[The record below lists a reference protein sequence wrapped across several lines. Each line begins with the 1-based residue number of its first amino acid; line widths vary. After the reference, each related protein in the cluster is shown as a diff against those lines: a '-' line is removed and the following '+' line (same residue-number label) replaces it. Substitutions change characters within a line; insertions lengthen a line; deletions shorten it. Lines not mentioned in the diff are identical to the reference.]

1 MVEDLFDFE
10 DFEDLEDFIKKH
22 QATRGM
28 SIDGLST
35 FVELGL
41 NTRINLEPNAMKGL
55 SIKLSE
61 DQNMILESVAIAIG
75 KSKSKVLQEIVS
87 SYIESAYLSYLKG
100 LYQIGDLNQENTDID
115 AVQDHLIKI
124 KNKLKDSGNEYFH
137 ISMLEKMGF
146 IDRATD
152 LADEILNQQKKGQAN
167 E

>member
-1 MVEDLFDFE
+1 MVEKL
-10 DFEDLEDFIKKH
+10 DLEELAYRHRAK
-22 QATRGM
+22 REM
-28 SIDGLST
+28 SIDGLSA

>member
-1 MVEDLFDFE
+1 MAKKL
-10 DFEDLEDFIKKH
+10 DLEELAYRHRTK
-22 QATRGM
+22 REM
-28 SIDGLST
+28 SIDGLSA

-61 DQNMILESVAIAIG
+61 DQNMILESVANAIG
-75 KSKSKVLQEIVS
+75 KSKSKVLQEIIS

-100 LYQIGDLNQENTDID
+100 LYQIGDLDQENTDID

-124 KNKLKDSGNEYFH
+124 KNKLKDSGNQYFH
-137 ISMLEKMGF
+137 IFMLAKMGF
-146 IDRATD
+146 IDRAMD
-152 LADEILNQQKKGQAN
+152 LADEILNQQKKGQDN

>member
-1 MVEDLFDFE
+1 MVK
-10 DFEDLEDFIKKH
+10 DLEDFVKKH
-22 QATRGM
+22 QATREM
-28 SIDGLST
+28 SIHGLST

-41 NTRINLEPNAMKGL
+41 DTRVNLEPNAMKGL
-55 SIKLSE
+55 SIKISE
-61 DQNMILESVAIAIG
+61 DQNMLLESVANALG
-75 KSKSKVLQEIVS
+75 KSKSKILQEIIS

-100 LYQIGDLNQENTDID
+100 LYQIGELDQENTDID

-137 ISMLEKMGF
+137 IFMLAKMGF